1 MNIEEIKKEALRM
14 MLAVGREI
22 DGVPISSLEG
32 SAASGRYLAAMTGA
46 IGRCLADLE
55 RRHALKPILWEVETD
70 AWVHTAALS
79 RLPLFSREDLYAVL
93 SVSLE
98 SAEGG
103 YVGDQAFSVEGEE
116 LVLPRLSGGACVR
129 VIYAPRAPRV
139 ERHDNAMELSCLHE
153 TVAAL
158 IPYFIKGELF
168 REEDPAEAGEARNFY
183 ESGVEDYLARTAVG
197 GVLGGGRV
205 HTVYSQVAL

>member
-1 MNIEEIKKEALRM
+1 MNIEQIKKEALRM
-14 MLAVGREI
+14 MLAAGREI
-22 DGVPISSLEG
+22 DGVSVSSLEG

-55 RRHALKPILWEVETD
+55 RRHAIRPLLWEVEAD
-70 AWVHTAALS
+70 AWVHTAATS
-79 RLPLFSREDLYAVL
+79 RLRLSLREDLYAVL

-98 SAEGG
+98 GERG
-103 YVGDQAFSVEGEE
+103 YVGDASYATEGEWM
-116 LVLPRLSGGACVR
+116 VLERLSEGATVR
-129 VIYAPRAPRV
+129 VLYAPRAPRV
-139 ERHDNAMELSCLHE
+139 ERYDNAMELSFLHE
-153 TVAAL
+153 SVASL

-183 ESGVEDYLARTAVG
+183 ESGVEDYLARMAVG

-205 HTVYSQVAL
+205 CTVYSQVVL